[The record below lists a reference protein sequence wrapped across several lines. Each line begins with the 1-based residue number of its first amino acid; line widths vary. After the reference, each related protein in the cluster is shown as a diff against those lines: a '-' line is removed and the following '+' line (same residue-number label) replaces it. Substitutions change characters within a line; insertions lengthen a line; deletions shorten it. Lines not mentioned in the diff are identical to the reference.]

1 MLAGLPAHAQMS
13 EQVLGDLEYLARQI
27 STCYAAGQMD
37 FGQRVLQRRFVEGYL
52 SLCDAVAEQRT
63 RIELDFRYI
72 PERHESCE
80 LTQFF
85 EVKNSLITSRS
96 RGVC

>member
-1 MLAGLPAHAQMS
+1 M
-13 EQVLGDLEYLARQI
+13 
-27 STCYAAGQMD
+27 
-37 FGQRVLQRRFVEGYL
+37 
-52 SLCDAVAEQRT
+52 SLCGAVAEQRT